1 MRIAIANVS
10 QTIGE
15 TEFRAAVHAVQRQV
29 REDFAPLWGMTA
41 SLRVLKINRNA
52 APDPDAKMNDVI
64 MYVGETGDD
73 PQVVK
78 DAVGYHFKNLGGI
91 PYGFVFTD
99 VAAQINE
106 QWTTTL
112 SHEVLELIADPEAN
126 LLVLGPHPERPQEL
140 VLRPYEVCD
149 PVQGDAY
156 DSDGFQVS
164 NFVTPL
170 YFAEDAHPTLLQT
183 NFLNLK
189 LDRFGVRPNGYY
201 SYLDLTQGRY
211 VDVFGNKTLG
221 PQMRD
226 KKARLMGSARRAT
239 RRAEILKEGRLRL
252 PRL

>member
-10 QTIGE
+10 ETIGD
-15 TEFRAAVHAVQRQV
+15 TDFRAAVHAVQRQV
-29 REDFAPLWGMTA
+29 REDFAPVWGMTA
-41 SLRVLKINRNA
+41 SLRVLKIDRNA
-52 APDPDAKMNDVI
+52 QPNPDAKMNDVI
-64 MYVGETGDD
+64 MYVGELGDD
-73 PQVVK
+73 PQSVQG
-78 DAVGYHFKNLGGI
+78 AVGYHTQNLGGI

-106 QWTTTL
+106 AWTTTL

-156 DSDGFQVS
+156 DSDGIQVS
-164 NFVTPL
+164 YFVTPL
-170 YFAEDAHPTLLQT
+170 YFAEQAHPTLEQT

-189 LDRFGVRPNGYY
+189 LDRFGVRPRGYY

-211 VDVFGNKTLG
+211 VDVFGDKVLG

-226 KKARLMGSARRAT
+226 KKARMGVARRSK
-239 RRAEILKEGRLRL
+239 RRADVIQAGKLRL

>member
-10 QTIGE
+10 QTIGD

-41 SLRVLKINRNA
+41 SLRVLKIDRNVK
-52 APDPDAKMNDVI
+52 PNPDAKLNDVI
-64 MYVGETGDD
+64 MYVGELGDD
-73 PQVVK
+73 PQSIAG
-78 DAVGYHFKNLGGI
+78 AVGYHTQNLGGI

-106 QWTTTL
+106 AWTTTL

-156 DSDGFQVS
+156 DSDGIEVS

-170 YFAEDAHPTLLQT
+170 YFAEQAHPTLDQT
-183 NFLNLK
+183 NFLNQK
-189 LDRFGVRPNGYY
+189 LDRFGVRPGGYY
-201 SYLDLTQGRY
+201 SYIDLTQGRY
-211 VDVFGNKTLG
+211 VDVFGNKVSG
-221 PQMRD
+221 PQLRD
-226 KKARLMGSARRAT
+226 KKARMGAARRSQ
-239 RRAEILKEGRLRL
+239 RRADVLSAGKLRL